1 MLTEENLVRFSKHL
15 FWDTNLKEILSLK
28 DPLPFLVQRVLE
40 YGHIKDWFY
49 LKELIGLQEITK
61 VAKSL
66 KTLEFKSAKLV
77 ATVSNEPIENFACY
91 TTKQLN
97 PNFWN
102 S

>member
-1 MLTEENLVRFSKHL
+1 MLTKENLAGFSKHL
-15 FWDTNLKEILSLK
+15 FWDTQINEVLKLEN
-28 DPLPFLVQRVLE
+28 PMPFLVQRVLE
-40 YGHIKDWFY
+40 YGHINDWFY

-66 KTLEFKSAKLV
+66 RTLEFKSAKLV